1 MKESEKFAALIQ
13 KHMSNSLNSRNR
25 GVKQAGFHVLVGA
38 SMPNVL
44 IEIGFLSNKKESK
57 QLEKSKYRQTIAT
70 AIYQAIEEFVTVN
83 NNILNNNE

>member
-13 KHMSNSLNSRNR
+13 KHMSKKINSRDR

-44 IEIGFLSNKKESK
+44 IEIGFLSNKNESR
-57 QLEKSKYRQTIAT
+57 QLEKTKYRKLIAT
-70 AIYQAIEEFVTVN
+70 AIYNAIEEFVTIN
-83 NNILNNNE
+83 NSILEKQ